1 MSIQPE
7 NREPRTEDL
16 RSQELL
22 SGFARGDDEA
32 LGELFRRETPRI
44 LHRLRARMPRSI
56 SPRLGAS
63 DVLQLTAADLIRMRG
78 HFENMGMPA
87 FREMVAM
94 IADRTLAQA
103 LKRERAQRRAPEM
116 EVDGPA
122 SDGDGATH
130 AARELH
136 GGVETRTPSAI
147 HGKNEALRRI
157 QRCIARLPAQDR
169 EVMQLL
175 DYEELSCA
183 EAAERLGTTVAAV
196 HKRHSRAIARLRQL
210 MRRE

>member
-7 NREPRTEDL
+7 NRESMAEEM

-32 LGELFRRETPRI
+32 LGELFRRESPRI
-44 LHRLRARMPRSI
+44 LRRLRARMPRSV

-78 HFENMGMPA
+78 KFENMGMPA
-87 FREMVAM
+87 FRELVAT

-103 LKRERAQRRAPEM
+103 LKRENAQRRTPANEA
-116 EVDGPA
+116 DGQG
-122 SDGDGATH
+122 GDGTSGGL
-130 AARELH
+130 ELR
-136 GGVETRTPSAI
+136 GAIETRTPSRI
-147 HGKNEALRRI
+147 HGDSESLRRI
-157 QRCIARLPAQDR
+157 QCCIARLPAPDR
-169 EVMQLL
+169 EVMRLL

-183 EAAERLGTTVAAV
+183 EAAGRLGITVAAV
-196 HKRHSRAIARLRQL
+196 HKRHSRAIARLRQM